1 MLKVLSYGAGIQS
14 TTLLLMSCKGILPK
28 LDCAIF
34 ADTGWEPKDVY
45 EHLEWS
51 KIEAAKYDI
60 PVHTTRATEKGIRED
75 MLYNHLESSG
85 SGFISVPLRILN
97 NDGTKG
103 LGRRQCTREYK
114 VTPIDIWMKRNLLG
128 LERGQHS
135 PKEPVIEQWMGISY
149 DEATRAKPSRERWK
163 KHVFPFLSIGCE
175 YLDKEYTRRFE
186 CVDWLEENYPDITVP
201 RSACI
206 GCPYRNNE
214 EWRHI
219 KSKPEEWED
228 ACSFDEQ
235 MRLPKPDGEVVDQY
249 VHRSYKP
256 LREADLRS
264 EAEKGQSGLW
274 DNECE
279 GMCGM

>member
-114 VTPIDIWMKRNLLG
+114 VTPIDIWMKRYQYNKLKLILL
-128 LERGQHS
+128 LH
-135 PKEPVIEQWMGISY
+135 
-149 DEATRAKPSRERWK
+149 
-163 KHVFPFLSIGCE
+163 
-175 YLDKEYTRRFE
+175 
-186 CVDWLEENYPDITVP
+186 
-201 RSACI
+201 
-206 GCPYRNNE
+206 
-214 EWRHI
+214 
-219 KSKPEEWED
+219 
-228 ACSFDEQ
+228 
-235 MRLPKPDGEVVDQY
+235 
-249 VHRSYKP
+249 
-256 LREADLRS
+256 
-264 EAEKGQSGLW
+264 
-274 DNECE
+274 
-279 GMCGM
+279 